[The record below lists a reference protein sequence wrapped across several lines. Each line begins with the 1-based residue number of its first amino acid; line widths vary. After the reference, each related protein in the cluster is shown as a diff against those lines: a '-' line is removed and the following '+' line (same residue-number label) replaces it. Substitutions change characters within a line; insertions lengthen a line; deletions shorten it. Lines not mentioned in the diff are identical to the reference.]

1 MLLMARE
8 LIQGESARTEA
19 LETLRAGLYYFRG
32 CGFTPWEIAR
42 KLARD
47 MTPGQMR
54 RTVAT
59 LSEIAE
65 VDVAHEMDRLA
76 DRAEREA
83 EEAEQERR
91 KRERV
96 DDWYIC
102 DGDGAILDIMED
114 ASYAYALFHRDDVAE
129 QLDIDPESLDVLS
142 AGEYEERYGEDA

>member
-1 MLLMARE
+1 MLVMTEERE
-8 LIQGESARTEA
+8 NVRAEA
-19 LETLRAGLYYFRG
+19 LKTLKAGLYYFRAR
-32 CGFTPWEIAR
+32 GFTPWEIAR

-47 MTPGQMR
+47 MMPGQMR

-59 LSEIAE
+59 LSEIDEA
-65 VDVAHEMDRLA
+65 DVAHEMERLA

-91 KRERV
+91 KRDRV

-102 DGDGAILDIMED
+102 DEDGAVLAIAEH

-142 AGEYEERYGEDA
+142 ADEYAEEYGEDM